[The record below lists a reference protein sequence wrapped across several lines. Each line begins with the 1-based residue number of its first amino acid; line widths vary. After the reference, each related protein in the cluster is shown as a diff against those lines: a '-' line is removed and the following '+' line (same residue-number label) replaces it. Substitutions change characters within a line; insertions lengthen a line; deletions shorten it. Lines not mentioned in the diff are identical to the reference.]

1 MEDLWKGVEEVQL
14 SEWNMYVMDMFRD
27 FVKYNP
33 NLIHL
38 DLQNTGLMS
47 PAIK

>member
-1 MEDLWKGVEEVQL
+1 MPFDDKWEGVEEVEL

-38 DLQNTGLMS
+38 DL
-47 PAIK
+47 